1 MPQLFVAPATV
12 QSPHWLHAFP
22 DARLVHEIGNSNS
35 SDLVWLLLTGAESIA
50 RIKYLADAGI
60 NVVAMTAIEQ
70 TSEARQVLAAGARG
84 YVHYLAVPSVLE
96 QIAQSVTLGGVWLGA
111 DLMRQ
116 LILGAQRFS
125 TAVDS
130 ASASASATKAKLS
143 LLTGRE
149 RVVAELVAAG
159 KTNKEVARALDI
171 TERTVKAHLGS
182 SFEKLGV
189 RDRLQLALALSS

>member
-130 ASASASATKAKLS
+130 AYATKAKLS

-149 RVVAELVAAG
+149 RAVAELVAAG